1 MKIGKLAS
9 LFAAVS
15 LCSGCAFQ
23 SQVVR
28 ITPEVR
34 STSLV
39 AGEGKNVQLA
49 VLDERP
55 SKVIGQRGVGGAGAD
70 MTVDG
75 DLQGIVSAAIVSGL
89 SQRQFLAR
97 AQDPAGA
104 SRLRVEIRS
113 LESKNIMGFW
123 SGTLRD
129 EFSLK
134 GICTSAKGETY
145 EQMYNGIFEKSI
157 QVVPTGEA
165 NNKYISAAVSDAVN
179 KLVND
184 DQLLRCLAQ

>member
-1 MKIGKLAS
+1 MKVCRLAM
-9 LFAAVS
+9 LLAVVS
-15 LCSGCAFQ
+15 MGSGCAFQ
-23 SQVVR
+23 SQAVK
-28 ITPEVR
+28 ITPEVK
-34 STSLV
+34 SISNV
-39 AGEGKNVQLA
+39 SGSGKNVQLV

-55 SKVIGQRGVGGAGAD
+55 SKVIGQRGVGSAGAD

-75 DLQGIVSAAIVSGL
+75 DLQSIVAAAISSGL
-89 SQRQFLAR
+89 EQHRFSTQSQDSHDL
-97 AQDPAGA
+97 
-104 SRLRVEIRS
+104 SRLRVEIRN

-123 SGTLRD
+123 AGTLRD

-134 GICTSAKGETY
+134 GICKSAKGGDY
-145 EQMYNGIFEKSI
+145 EQMYNGIFETSI

-184 DQLLRCLAQ
+184 DQLLRCLVE